1 MARPYRSR
9 AVMYVNRA
17 YSHDPHERVDAI
29 GGVNSDRTRWR
40 LSQTAAI
47 AAIEAGTDEFFLKTA
62 DAAVKLVVVT
72 HRGEKYLESEREKT
86 HPDDLLSLPTG

>member
-9 AVMYVNRA
+9 TVMFVNRA

-47 AAIEAGTDEFFLKTA
+47 AAIEAGTDMFFMKTT
-62 DAAVKLVVVT
+62 DAAVKLVVAT
-72 HRGEKYLESEREKT
+72 HRGEKYLESERENT